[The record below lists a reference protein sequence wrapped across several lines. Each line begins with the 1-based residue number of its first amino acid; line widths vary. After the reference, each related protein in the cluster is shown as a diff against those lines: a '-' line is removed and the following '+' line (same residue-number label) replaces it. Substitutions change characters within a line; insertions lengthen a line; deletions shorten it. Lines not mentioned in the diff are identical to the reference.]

1 LKPRLRQKLDVSHN
15 VSIIL
20 GARGAGFSFSHKQK
34 ENKMILTEIEQKINL
49 IEDVRELKQIQ
60 QFVKDRKRTL
70 GNRLKYELTVGDNV
84 LVHASNGIEEGTVT
98 KVNRTRAVV
107 DMRGGSWTVPF
118 EMITKEQADG

>member
-1 LKPRLRQKLDVSHN
+1 
-15 VSIIL
+15 
-20 GARGAGFSFSHKQK
+20 
-34 ENKMILTEIEQKINL
+34 MLTEIEQKINL
-49 IEDVRELKQIQ
+49 IEDIRELKQIQ

-84 LVHASNGIEEGTVT
+84 LVHASNGIEKGTVT

-118 EMITKEQADG
+118 AMITKEQADE

>member
-1 LKPRLRQKLDVSHN
+1 
-15 VSIIL
+15 
-20 GARGAGFSFSHKQK
+20 
-34 ENKMILTEIEQKINL
+34 MLTEIEQKINL

-118 EMITKEQADG
+118 EMITKEVSDE